1 MAASTEANDSAL
13 IETVNRHGQQI
24 AKLEASNVHMATK
37 ADIEKL
43 RADLTWRIVMA
54 MSVKTGIIVALVK
67 LPIGVA

>member
-1 MAASTEANDSAL
+1 
-13 IETVNRHGQQI
+13 
-24 AKLEASNVHMATK
+24 MATK

-54 MSVKTGIIVALVK
+54 MSVQTGIIVALVK